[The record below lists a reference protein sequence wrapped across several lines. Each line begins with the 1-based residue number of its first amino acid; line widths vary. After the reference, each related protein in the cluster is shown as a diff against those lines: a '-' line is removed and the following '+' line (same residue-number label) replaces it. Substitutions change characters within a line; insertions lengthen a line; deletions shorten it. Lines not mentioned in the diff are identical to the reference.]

1 MALKLSNLLIN
12 SSVCW
17 FDLGTRVYMAEAEWK
32 WVFLA
37 HLVTE
42 IWNFLLLFFKPVR
55 LSLCRKLFL
64 I

>member
-1 MALKLSNLLIN
+1 M
-12 SSVCW
+12 CW
-17 FDLGTRVYMAEAEWK
+17 FDLGTRVYMAEAEWR